1 MISSVETKSVT
12 LFAPFCYFVYTIY
25 ITLLLLNSRTLSECM
40 CLVFWT
46 TTLSKCTF
54 EIGQVNIYNFY
65 LNMSDFLLPYP
76 LILFKFSLSD
86 IIFIWF
92 VLFLQD
98 NCITL
103 TKNKTLFLVFFL
115 TGSAQKV
122 LSMELVPHNSKKTT
136 KYTGSAQYIKNGK
149 VSQRSSNHL
158 FLRHYAGERFSQ
170 VSSLKW

>member
-1 MISSVETKSVT
+1 MANKCYYTTVLWQMISSVETKSVT

-65 LNMSDFLLPYP
+65 LNMSDVLLPYP
-76 LILFKFSLSD
+76 LILFKSTLSD

-92 VLFLQD
+92 EVFRQD

-103 TKNKTLFLVFFL
+103 TKNKTLFLVFFAKSKADVWCRNL
-115 TGSAQKV
+115 FCLFT
-122 LSMELVPHNSKKTT
+122 LSFQIFQTYHLDMNMT
-136 KYTGSAQYIKNGK
+136 KIF
-149 VSQRSSNHL
+149 
-158 FLRHYAGERFSQ
+158 FL
-170 VSSLKW
+170 WD

>member
-1 MISSVETKSVT
+1 MSISSLFVSLNAHNFVSVKNVAVIVNHPVANKCYYTTVLWQMISSVETKSVT

-25 ITLLLLNSRTLSECM
+25 ISLLLLNSRTLSECM

-65 LNMSDFLLPYP
+65 LNMSDVLLPYP

-92 VLFLQD
+92 V
-98 NCITL
+98 
-103 TKNKTLFLVFFL
+103 VFS
-115 TGSAQKV
+115 G
-122 LSMELVPHNSKKTT
+122 
-136 KYTGSAQYIKNGK
+136 
-149 VSQRSSNHL
+149 
-158 FLRHYAGERFSQ
+158 
-170 VSSLKW
+170 